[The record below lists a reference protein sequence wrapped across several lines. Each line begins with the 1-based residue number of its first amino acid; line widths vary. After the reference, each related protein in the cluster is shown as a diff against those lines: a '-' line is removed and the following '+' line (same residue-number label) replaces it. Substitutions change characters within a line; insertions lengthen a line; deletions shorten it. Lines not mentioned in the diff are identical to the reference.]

1 MQHAAAAT
9 IDETP
14 RFSEPSEPFCAF
26 LSLRQGASERA
37 SWLVEEALGGTMISV
52 GADEACDWQI
62 RAAFVPP
69 RAFSL
74 LVVGGRTFVRSG
86 PEPGVLLN
94 GRAIDDGWIQVPNGG
109 RIDVGLARLEVTMGY
124 GDPSEDLTETLQE
137 VEPSWSSTSRTAN
150 QPQYGQPRQHTSG
163 DYGRAT
169 LDLGVMPLD
178 AEPLPLTT
186 PRTRSREQPRASE
199 NPSRRHARPSIER
212 TLEQLYMDADVRQD
226 EQRVQ
231 GALSDQ
237 VPQARMLGRESML
250 GHESGEFSTA
260 TGEFSAPSLLDD
272 PASDTDKRRWWL
284 YAVVGVVVAGAYGG
298 WVVLLDFL

>member
-1 MQHAAAAT
+1 M
-9 IDETP
+9 DETP
-14 RFSEPSEPFCAF
+14 RFSEQTEPFCAF
-26 LSLRQGASERA
+26 LCLRQGASERA

-62 RAAFVPP
+62 RAAFVPA

-94 GRAIDDGWIQVPNGG
+94 GKAIDDGWIQVPNGG

-124 GDPSEDLTETLQE
+124 GDPSEDLMQTQQE
-137 VEPSWSSTSRTAN
+137 VEPWGARTSRTAS
-150 QPQYGQPRQHTSG
+150 QPRYSQPHAHTVG
-163 DYGRAT
+163 DDYGRAT

-199 NPSRRHARPSIER
+199 NPSLRHAHPNIER
-212 TLEQLYMDADVRQD
+212 TLEQLYMDADVRQGA
-226 EQRVQ
+226 QHVQ

-237 VPQARMLGRESML
+237 VPQARMLG
-250 GHESGEFSTA
+250 HESGEFDTPTA

-272 PASDTDKRRWWL
+272 PVVSDADKRRWRL

-298 WVVLLDFL
+298 WIVLLDFL